1 MAATFTTP
9 PTDSGKTPVT
19 VLGLGAMGRALA
31 GAFLKA
37 GHPTTVWNRSEH
49 KADELVA
56 RGAVR
61 AGNVAEAVTAS
72 PLIVVCVV
80 DYEVS
85 HRILEPVGAD
95 LAGRVLVNL
104 TSDTPVRSRRAA
116 EWAAGHGVEYLDGAI
131 MVPTPVIGTPEAT
144 VLYSGSRRAFD
155 TYEETLK
162 ALGGKAPFLG
172 TDHGVA
178 AVYDLAMLSFFY
190 SGMAGLAHAFTL
202 AGEEGVPATDLAPFL
217 DVITGIFPP
226 IAKGMAD
233 DLVGGRLDGAGEGN
247 IVMEAA
253 GIAHIVEASRDRG
266 VNTDV
271 LDALKALM
279 DRTIAAGH
287 GESEFVRVTEA
298 MRGAYV

>member
-1 MAATFTTP
+1 MAITPTTP
-9 PTDSGKTPVT
+9 APSTPVT

-31 GAFLKA
+31 GAFLGA
-37 GHPTTVWNRSEH
+37 GHPTTVWNRSAA
-49 KADELVA
+49 KADELVG

-61 AGNVAEAVTAS
+61 AGSVAEAVTAG
-72 PLIVVCVV
+72 PLVVVCVL
-80 DYEVS
+80 DYEVA

-104 TSDTPVRSRRAA
+104 TSDTPQRSRQAA
-116 EWAAGHGVEYLDGAI
+116 EWAAGHGIDYLDGSI
-131 MVPTPVIGTPEAT
+131 MVPTPVIGTPDAT

-162 ALGGKAPFLG
+162 ALGGRAPYLG
-172 TDHGVA
+172 ADHGTA

-190 SGMAGLAHAFTL
+190 SGMAGIAHAFTL

-226 IAKGMAD
+226 IAAGMAD
-233 DLVGGRLDGAGEGN
+233 DLAGGRLDGAGEGSLT
-247 IVMEAA
+247 MEAA
-253 GIAHIVEASRDRG
+253 GVGHIIEASRDRG
-266 VNTDV
+266 VTTDV

-279 DRTIAAGH
+279 DRAIAAGH
-287 GESEFVRVTEA
+287 GESEFVRVTEV
-298 MRGAYV
+298 MRGAYA